1 MSQLTQIGTD
11 GIKDDAITQPKIGA
25 GAVGTTEIANNAV
38 VTGKVQDGTL
48 TSSDLNASV
57 SLGEGFYQGENG
69 STSSVSKKGD
79 IFRVNESTLNT
90 SVTIAAGDNASCAGP
105 LTVSTSGTVNLTV
118 NGNLTII

>member
-1 MSQLTQIGTD
+1 MSVLTQIGTS
-11 GIKDDAITQPKIGA
+11 GIKDDAITTAK
-25 GAVGTTEIANNAV
+25 IANNAV

-48 TSSDLNASV
+48 TSADLNSSV
-57 SLGEGFYQGENG
+57 SLGEGFFQGENG

>member
-1 MSQLTQIGTD
+1 MAIDQITTS
-11 GIKDDAITQPKIGA
+11 AIL
-25 GAVGTTEIANNAV
+25 
-38 VTGKVQDGTL
+38 DGTIA
-48 TSSDLNASV
+48 SADLNSSI

-69 STSSVSKKGD
+69 STSSASKKGD

-118 NGNLTII
+118 NGNLTIV

>member
-1 MSQLTQIGTD
+1 MSALTQIGTD
-11 GIKDDAITQPKIGA
+11 GIKNDAITTAKVAA
-25 GAVGTTEIANNAV
+25 GAVGTTEIADNAI

-48 TSSDLNASV
+48 TSADLNSSV

-90 SVTIAAGDNASCAGP
+90 SVTIAAGDNASCAG
-105 LTVSTSGTVNLTV
+105 L
-118 NGNLTII
+118 